1 MKFILIIVSLILA
14 SCSQTNVDQ
23 FILENGTPD
32 EIEYG
37 NTYTMHYNESSS
49 FYINENGEIAHE
61 FCSLKIK
68 VENNIVINHDNKTTS
83 CKTFIANN
91 PDGQKEIFNITK
103 RRKIGTHKKKDL
115 IERLNLLK
123 QEQEQQNSKK
133 QKS

>member
-1 MKFILIIVSLILA
+1 MKFILIITSLILA
-14 SCSQTNVDQ
+14 SCSQTTTDQ

-37 NTYTMHYNESSS
+37 NTYTMHYHESSS

-68 VENNIVINHDNKTTS
+68 VENNIIINPDNKTTS
-83 CKTFIANN
+83 CETFIANN
-91 PDGQKEIFNITK
+91 PDGKKEIFNITK
-103 RRKIGTHKKKDL
+103 RRKIGTYTKKDL

-123 QEQEQQNSKK
+123 QEQQNRKK
-133 QKS
+133 